1 MDKNIDT
8 IIKNCSCDNS
18 CKDIYNKLINDK
30 LDINELSRENILKLI
45 DCIYKNSK
53 KNNNFMI
60 KLEIKKFFDE
70 FEEEFD
76 EEEESD
82 EDEES
87 DEESNNYIQ
96 YNYNNYED
104 YDDELIDILKNI
116 PEKDESINDYVLEKI
131 KLYNKKNDTI
141 IVFNKTFRYLESP
154 EDYFTNNDIIE
165 LFDKDEDKAIIEFN
179 KINDFKHI
187 LYIYRKI
194 NKINKKEILFN
205 KIEDYTK
212 NNKDNHIGTFLHE
225 AISILF
231 PTIKDIEIK
240 KKYGIILLKYSPDYD
255 IFIIIKPL
263 CNELEMQEILT
274 NIENNIDNDDY
285 IDNNILN
292 ILCDYK
298 AYDKIYDL
306 IIDMMDD
313 FDKIVKYCNLLKE
326 HMPDKISIILKKNI
340 EKILD
345 SSNPNY
351 YIDAIEYLKIY
362 KNTVS
367 NDDFISYTNDL
378 VKKHGRKT
386 KFKKLFNDI
395 FK

>member
-1 MDKNIDT
+1 LNRQKNINT
-8 IIKNCSCDNS
+8 II
-18 CKDIYNKLINDK
+18 I
-30 LDINELSRENILKLI
+30 
-45 DCIYKNSK
+45 
-53 KNNNFMI
+53 
-60 KLEIKKFFDE
+60 
-70 FEEEFD
+70 
-76 EEEESD
+76 
-82 EDEES
+82 
-87 DEESNNYIQ
+87 
-96 YNYNNYED
+96 
-104 YDDELIDILKNI
+104 
-116 PEKDESINDYVLEKI
+116 
-131 KLYNKKNDTI
+131 
-141 IVFNKTFRYLESP
+141 FNKTFRYLKSP

-205 KIEDYTK
+205 KIEDYMK
-212 NNKDNHIGTFLHE
+212 NNKDDHIGTFLYE

-231 PTIKDIEIK
+231 PTIKDTEIK

-298 AYDKIYDL
+298 SYDKIYDL

-345 SSNPNY
+345 SGNPNY
-351 YIDAIEYLKIY
+351 YVDSIEYLKIY
-362 KNTVS
+362 KETVS

-386 KFKKLFNDI
+386 KFKKLFNDR